1 MPLTDLTYQVICSR
15 STSKLEKELIIIIPI
30 SEKEELA
37 LDKGLLVTK
46 RDGFQFTIDKST
58 VICYGE
64 IDFHDGSDDF
74 DVIQGMNWLDH
85 LGALGICVPSDYN
98 YEEHC
103 CYSPIKSYRY
113 YDTTN
118 PAIVA
123 QYMHARLGKPQRC
136 CIFKEKR
143 NGINRVAR
151 L

>member
-1 MPLTDLTYQVICSR
+1 MPVTDLTYQVICSH
-15 STSKLEKELIIIIPI
+15 SISKLEVELIIMISI

-46 RDGFQFTIDKST
+46 RDNLVFTIDKSN

-64 IDFHDGSDDF
+64 IDFHDNSEDF
-74 DVIQGMNWLDH
+74 DVIQGMNWLDY
-85 LGALGICVPSDYN
+85 LSSVGLSVPSDYN

-103 CYSPIKSYRY
+103 CYSPTKRCRY

-118 PAIVA
+118 PAVIA
-123 QYMHARLGKPQRC
+123 QYIHARLGKPQRC
-136 CIFKEKR
+136 CIFKERR
-143 NGINRVAR
+143 NGINRVVQ

>member
-1 MPLTDLTYQVICSR
+1 MPLTDLQYQVICSR
-15 STSKLEKELIIIIPI
+15 SISKVETELIIMIPI
-30 SEKEELA
+30 SEKEEAA

-64 IDFHDGSDDF
+64 IDFHDSSDDF

-85 LGALGICVPSDYN
+85 LGLLGIGVPSDYN

-118 PAIVA
+118 PAVVA

-143 NGINRVAR
+143 NGVHRVA
-151 L
+151 